1 MYNQRLSQKIKDV
14 AQQMGFDLV
23 GITQA
28 DPPKMIDRYQK
39 WLDKGYAGKMDY
51 LKRHLNL
58 KRDPKTI
65 LSGAKSVISVGMNY
79 YTIEPDP
86 AQKIDPLRGQIS
98 RYAWGD
104 DYHDIIRAKLKKLV
118 KIIEKIARKETHN
131 RVFVDSGPILER
143 EYAQNAG
150 LGWLAKNTNLIN
162 WEKGSWY
169 FLAEILIDIP
179 LQPDQIEP
187 RGSCGTCTLCIEAC
201 PTDAIVEPN
210 ILDSRLCISY
220 LTIELKESIPREIRS
235 KTGNLIFGC
244 DICQEVCPW
253 NSKAASSLEKGFQPR
268 KGNLLPK
275 LISLMNMTQEEF
287 NRRFKGSPI
296 KRSKRRGF
304 LRNVAVALGNSK
316 DKSAVTVLGKALND
330 SEPLVRGHAAWG
342 LGQIGGN
349 DAVQALKER
358 LEVEENPEIINELK
372 FAIDSI

>member
-1 MYNQRLSQKIKDV
+1 
-14 AQQMGFDLV
+14 MGFDLV

-39 WLDKGYAGKMDY
+39 WLDKGYAGKMGY

-65 LSGAKSVISVGMNY
+65 LSEAKSVISVGMNY

-86 AQKIDPLRGQIS
+86 ARKIDPLRGQIS

-118 KIIEKIARKETHN
+118 KIIEKIARKETRN
-131 RVFVDSGPILER
+131 RV
-143 EYAQNAG
+143 

-162 WEKGSWY
+162 WEKGSLY

-342 LGQIGGN
+342 LGQIGG
-349 DAVQALKER
+349 DGAVQALKER

>member
-1 MYNQRLSQKIKDV
+1 
-14 AQQMGFDLV
+14 
-23 GITQA
+23 
-28 DPPKMIDRYQK
+28 
-39 WLDKGYAGKMDY
+39 MDY

-65 LSGAKSVISVGMNY
+65 LSEAKSVICVGMNY

-86 AQKIDPLRGQIS
+86 ARKVDPLRGQIS

-118 KIIEKIARKETHN
+118 KIIEKIARKETRN

-201 PTDAIVEPN
+201 PTDAIIEPN

-253 NSKAASSLEKGFQPR
+253 NNKATSSLEKGFQPR

-275 LISLMNMTQEEF
+275 LTSLMNMTQEEF
-287 NRRFKGSPI
+287 NQRFKGSPV

-316 DKSAVTVLGKALND
+316 DKSAVIVLGKALND